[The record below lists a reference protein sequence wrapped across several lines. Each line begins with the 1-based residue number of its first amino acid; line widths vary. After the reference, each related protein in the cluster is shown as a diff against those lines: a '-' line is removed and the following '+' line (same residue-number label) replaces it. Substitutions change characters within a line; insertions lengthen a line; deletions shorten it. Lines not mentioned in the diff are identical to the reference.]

1 MGNAGC
7 KFCNCQTEKQEDDAS
22 EEMKLQ
28 MQNNTPIII
37 SQHNLENSNKDNKN
51 NKDKKI
57 STDNQDTNTKKDSK
71 NKQDYHNLSI
81 KINKEINTGQKEN
94 TINEIS
100 TNNVEP
106 NINNNL
112 NAISEM
118 IKANNNINDNII
130 EESGKNGNDKKSSD
144 GKENKNHDKNENIK
158 ENKEDNDNENN
169 NNDNNMEEKEN
180 VICNKEDFII
190 EENLESLHS
199 EKNNYNENLKEVK
212 NSQLHIKNEKDA
224 KKKINNYKID
234 KIQFGLEKIDKENLN
249 KEQKKI
255 YNDAINNLKQF
266 YPPKGSEIVHLRKIM
281 SNIIINLKN
290 LINGINYNSDTDDIK
305 YILIN
310 GNLNKMIN
318 YEINAHKPTMYSERF
333 CILFPKMLKY
343 YKSKVQF
350 LKNLSPLCILPIN
363 QISAINIA
371 KTRKSQKKTYH
382 LIICNK
388 FGIKKDFDNNSL
400 LFNLFDS
407 NEINNYLVSG
417 DINESLLIF
426 TSDNEKEVYKWYIII
441 QSLIE
446 LSKAEK

>member
-37 SQHNLENSNKDNKN
+37 SQNNLENSNKDNKN

-130 EESGKNGNDKKSSD
+130 EESGKNGNDKKSSN

-371 KTRKSQKKTYH
+371 KTRKSPKKTYH

-407 NEINNYLVSG
+407 NEINNYLISD

-426 TSDNEKEVYKWYIII
+426 TSDNEKEVYKWYVII

-446 LSKAEK
+446 LSKSEK

>member
-37 SQHNLENSNKDNKN
+37 SQNNLENSNKDNKN

-81 KINKEINTGQKEN
+81 KINKEINTGQKEI

-130 EESGKNGNDKKSSD
+130 EESGKNGNDKKSSN
-144 GKENKNHDKNENIK
+144 GKENKNHDNNENIK

-224 KKKINNYKID
+224 KNKINNYKID

-350 LKNLSPLCILPIN
+350 LKNLSPLCILPI
-363 QISAINIA
+363 
-371 KTRKSQKKTYH
+371 
-382 LIICNK
+382 
-388 FGIKKDFDNNSL
+388 IK
-400 LFNLFDS
+400 
-407 NEINNYLVSG
+407 
-417 DINESLLIF
+417 
-426 TSDNEKEVYKWYIII
+426 
-441 QSLIE
+441 
-446 LSKAEK
+446 

>member
-37 SQHNLENSNKDNKN
+37 SQNNLENSNKDNKN

-130 EESGKNGNDKKSSD
+130 EESGKNGNDKKSSN

-224 KKKINNYKID
+224 KNKINNYKID

-255 YNDAINNLKQF
+255 YNDALNNLKQF
-266 YPPKGSEIVHLRKIM
+266 YPPKGSEIVNLRKIM

-371 KTRKSQKKTYH
+371 KTRKSPKKTYH

-407 NEINNYLVSG
+407 NEINNYLVSD

-426 TSDNEKEVYKWYIII
+426 TSDNEKEVYKWYVII

-446 LSKAEK
+446 LSKSEK